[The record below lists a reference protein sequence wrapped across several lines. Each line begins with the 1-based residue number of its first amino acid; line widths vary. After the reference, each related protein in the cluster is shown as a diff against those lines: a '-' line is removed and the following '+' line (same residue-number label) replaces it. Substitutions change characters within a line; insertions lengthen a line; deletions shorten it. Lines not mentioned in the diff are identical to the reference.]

1 MYITN
6 GVSTNGVCKLR
17 VHAYDWIIKD
27 KYGDNDQTVI
37 DCWALD
43 NESNPY
49 LLIIHNFPVFCFIE
63 LPFFN
68 NQKREIRWTMENAK
82 LIITQIN
89 TLLHNDGKILKSE
102 LLELQKL
109 YYYQG
114 DRKTKFLRVYFNN
127 IHAMRQC
134 KYKLDNAIYTDM
146 GLMKLEMHEYDIDVV
161 RKLLSLKSVK
171 YSGWFEVD
179 ARPVE
184 EELKIS
190 TLVREYR
197 INWTSMAAISDE
209 ITQNWETRPGVLS
222 WDIECYSDNPLA
234 MPNRYHDKHVAYM
247 ISAIYKKYK
256 DPTSYKRYGI
266 IIGNCDQIPKEKLEN
281 CEIIQTEDECSMVTA
296 FGKVIIDT
304 DPEILVGY
312 NIFSFDYPYLDHRI
326 RREDMKWPKMSR
338 LIGEVPYIP
347 EKKGW
352 HSNAYGHTDNHILIM
367 SGRISIDLLPVVKR
381 DYNMDTYTL
390 NAVCLKFIQKEKNDV
405 SPKQM
410 FLYFEEMQA
419 AIQGYKLNPNNETK
433 KILERAVKNTT
444 EVMEYCIKDSELVL
458 ELMEALDVWVGLVE
472 LSNIVGVTIVDI
484 FTKGQQVRCVS
495 QLYNLATSMGVVI
508 NKKLNET
515 YHYKGGKV
523 QDPVAGLHEN
533 IICLDFRSLYPSII
547 DAYNIC
553 YSTLV
558 AKEHMNYVPDSEC
571 NVFEFDQDEEV
582 ADTEKK
588 DDDER
593 DKDEDPIVFKKRKK
607 KVIVTKN
614 VHYKFK
620 FYKNK
625 VGLLPT
631 LVRNLVAQRNAVR
644 KIQGN
649 TKNPHVKMVLEKR
662 QLALKVSA
670 NSFYG
675 FLGVREGGKLP
686 CIEAAMCVTA
696 RGRELITFVA
706 NHLENKYGA
715 SVIYGDTDTIHES
728 TPILIRINGDIGRG
742 TAGTVAY
749 IQIKDLIKYGTPKE
763 KSTYE
768 LDKQNDNGKQYFYI
782 DMQHIE
788 VWTDKGWS
796 KIKYLMRH
804 RNTKRMYRVL
814 TGTGVVDVT
823 EDHSLLNQE
832 GKEVTVN
839 DVDIGSFLL
848 HKDLPVKLNN
858 KDIIN
863 NITLEKAWVW
873 GFFMAEGTSCSERYP
888 SGLKNIV
895 SLSNVDVNLLEFAK
909 RCLKVAEPD
918 YDFKIDDTMISSS
931 VYKLNIRKVKA
942 ATLIKPAKPK
952 PLEIIAKKYTSM
964 FYTDRNE
971 YITTHKGTDKG
982 KPYKKVPTEIFMA
995 NTDIKRAFLNGWY
1008 AGDGDMTCLIS
1019 YKAITHQDDMKERFI
1034 SSTETL
1040 LKFKDIDGFTSV
1052 ITNNKSYSE
1061 LICLLKNADSKK
1073 FESNISNK
1081 INIEDKPKEKIK
1093 GSRKNQIK
1101 YVLINGIRTL
1111 LMYECYPA
1119 IIKNYDNTLK
1129 QKFQNHFA
1137 QTEVIVDNFII
1148 NFIDEIIIFI
1158 HNILNKLVNLNELDH
1173 KSRLIYQYIIV
1184 ATRKCTIVDDML
1196 DYIAHIKYYLYN
1208 AVEIE
1213 KHQLKL
1219 NYCNF
1224 YHQTTYG
1231 RFDIVGQIGAAGLYY
1246 VCNAIGLNVYLND
1259 QKSDEKINKN
1269 TYRLT
1274 YKNDKEDDS
1283 DQIKKILPLGILDED
1298 VFDIETENHHF
1309 AAGPGRMIVH
1319 NSVMVDLHIKDSK
1332 ECQYWGEL
1340 LAQEI
1345 SGVKAG
1351 EFLPASKTEKHLVD
1365 VPGLF
1370 PSPLGTEYEKGM
1382 RLFCIKKKK
1391 YAAYLIGKDGTF
1403 KKRVIKDSNGI
1414 VVKELD
1420 ELEMLKKGIVLAR
1433 RDNNALLK
1441 DIYLKILNL
1450 IMNEGT
1456 FKQAFI
1462 ILMDTIIQLKENKVD
1477 HMLLKSSRALGAHYK
1492 SESNFMHIFANEL
1505 RKMGKLV
1512 NPGDRLEF
1520 LVIEKEGNPL
1530 VGYKM
1535 VLLCDYID
1543 SLKTDTPMKL
1553 DYIHYIQKVLK
1564 NPIDQLFEIGFGV
1577 YLNKFKN
1584 ITYTP
1589 ARKRNP
1595 IYLSNPCKMAFH
1607 MMENGLDIIKFKNTV
1622 INYIN
1627 YVENPVE
1634 LNVI

>member
-1 MYITN
+1 MN
-6 GVSTNGVCKLR
+6 GINNDICKLQ

-43 NESNPY
+43 KDSNPY
-49 LLIIHNFPVFCFIE
+49 LLSIHNFPVFCFIE

-68 NQKREIRWTMENAK
+68 QYRREIRWTMENAQVIVTK
-82 LIITQIN
+82 IN

-102 LLELQKL
+102 LLDLQKL

-114 DRKTKFLRVYFNN
+114 DRKTKFLRVFFNN
-127 IHAMRQC
+127 IHAMKQC
-134 KYKLDNAIYTDM
+134 KYKLDNAIHTEM
-146 GLMKLEMHEYDIDVV
+146 GLMKLEMHEYEIDVV
-161 RKLLSLKSVK
+161 RKLLSLKNVK

-179 ARPVE
+179 ARLVQ

-190 TLVREYR
+190 TLPREYR
-197 INWTSMAAISDE
+197 INWTSMTSISEE
-209 ITQNWETRPGVLS
+209 ITKEWETRPGVLS

-234 MPNRYHDKHVAYM
+234 MPNRFHAKHVAYM
-247 ISAIYKKYK
+247 ISALYKKYK
-256 DPTSYKRYGI
+256 DPTSFKRYGI
-266 IIGNCDQIPKEKLEN
+266 IIGNCNQIPKEKLEN
-281 CEIIQTEDECSMVTA
+281 CEIIQTKDECEMVNA
-296 FGKVIIDT
+296 FGRVIMET

-326 RREDMKWPKMSR
+326 KRECHPWPKMSR

-347 EKKGW
+347 VSKGW
-352 HSNAYGHTDNHILIM
+352 HSNAYGHTDNKILQM

-410 FLYFEEMQA
+410 FLYYEEMQD
-419 AIQGYKLNPNNETK
+419 AIKNYKENPTK
-433 KILERAVKNTT
+433 DNKEVLERAVKNTT

-553 YSTLV
+553 YTTLV
-558 AKEHMNYVPDSEC
+558 AKEHMDYVPDEEC

-582 ADTEKK
+582 GEGEKK
-588 DDDER
+588 EDDDER
-593 DKDEDPIVFKKRKK
+593 GEDEDPIIFKKRKK
-607 KVIVTKN
+607 KVVITKN
-614 VHYKFK
+614 VQYKFK

-625 VGLLPT
+625 VGLLPM

-644 KIQGN
+644 KVQGQE
-649 TKNPHVKMVLEKR
+649 KNPHIKMVLEKR

-706 NHLENKYGA
+706 KHLEDKYGA
-715 SVIYGDTDTIHES
+715 RVIYGDTDTIHGS
-728 TPILIRINGDIGRG
+728 TPILFRMNGNVEEG
-742 TAGTVAY
+742 TAGQVAY

-763 KSTYE
+763 QDAYDC
-768 LDKQNDNGKQYFYI
+768 DKQNDCGKQYFYI

-814 TGTGVVDVT
+814 TSTGVVDVT
-823 EDHSLLNQE
+823 EDHSLLNPE
-832 GKEVTVN
+832 GEEVTVN
-839 DVDIGSFLL
+839 DVNVGSALL
-848 HKDLPVKLNN
+848 HKDLPIKLNQS
-858 KDIIN
+858 DIIN
-863 NITLEKAWVW
+863 NIPLETAWVW
-873 GFFMAEGTSCSERYP
+873 GFFMAEGTSCSERHT

-895 SLSNVDVNLLEFAK
+895 SMSNIDINLLEHVK
-909 RCLKVAEPD
+909 KYLKIAEPD
-918 YDFKIDDTMISSS
+918 YDFKIDDTMLSSN
-931 VYKLNIRKVKA
+931 VYKLNVRMVKA
-942 ATLIKPAKPK
+942 ATLTKPNKPK
-952 PLEIIAKKYTSM
+952 PLTMIAKKFTSM
-964 FYTDRNE
+964 FYTDRDE
-971 YITTHKGTDKG
+971 YIKTHIKTDKG
-982 KPYKKVPTEIFMA
+982 KAYKKVPDQILMA
-995 NTDIKRAFLNGWY
+995 NDDIKRAFLNGWY
-1008 AGDGDMTCLIS
+1008 AGDGDITCLIS
-1019 YKAITHQDDMKERFI
+1019 NKSITHRTNMKAKLFDNE
-1034 SSTETL
+1034 ET
-1040 LKFKDIDGFTSV
+1040 FKDIHAFVKT
-1052 ITNNKSYSE
+1052 ITNHDSYNK
-1061 LICLLKNADSKK
+1061 LIDLLSHTDITKLESK
-1073 FESNISNK
+1073 ISTKITATNK
-1081 INIEDKPKEKIK
+1081 V
-1093 GSRKNQIK
+1093 K
-1101 YVLINGIRTL
+1101 YVLTNGIKTL
-1111 LMYECYPA
+1111 LMYECYPEL
-1119 IIKNYDNTLK
+1119 IKNYDNTLSG
-1129 QKFQNHFA
+1129 QKFRNNFSLKEA
-1137 QTEVIVDNFII
+1137 IVDNFITH
-1148 NFIDEIIIFI
+1148 FMDDIILFV
-1158 HNILNKLVNLNELDH
+1158 HNILNKLVNLEALDN
-1173 KSRLIYQYIIV
+1173 KSRLIYQYIMYVKKNNDIITDMIDYV
-1184 ATRKCTIVDDML
+1184 AD
-1196 DYIAHIKYYLYN
+1196 IKYHLYN

-1219 NYCNF
+1219 NYCTLD
-1224 YHQTTYG
+1224 YKTTYG

-1246 VCNAIGLNVYLND
+1246 VCNALGLNVYMND
-1259 QKSDEKINKN
+1259 QKSTEEVNRNI
-1269 TYRLT
+1269 YRLT
-1274 YKNDKEDDS
+1274 YKESREENADI
-1283 DQIKKILPLGILDED
+1283 IKKIIPLGVLDED

-1351 EFLPASKTEKHLVD
+1351 ELLPASKTERHLVD

-1370 PSPLGTEYEKGM
+1370 PPPLGTEYEKGM

-1391 YAAYLIGKDGTF
+1391 YAAYLIGKDGSF
-1403 KKRVIKDSNGI
+1403 KKRVIKDSNGVI
-1414 VVKELD
+1414 VKELD

-1441 DIYLKILNL
+1441 DTYLKILHL
-1450 IMNEGT
+1450 IMNAGT

-1462 ILMDTIIQLKENKVD
+1462 ILMDTIVQLKENKVD

-1505 RKMGKLV
+1505 RKQGKLV

-1535 VLLCDYID
+1535 VLLCDYVD
-1543 SLKTDTPMKL
+1543 SLKSETPMKL

-1577 YLNKFKN
+1577 YLDKFKN

-1589 ARKRNP
+1589 ARKRNA
-1595 IYLSNPCKMAFH
+1595 IYLTNPCKMVFH
-1607 MMENGLDIIKFKNTV
+1607 MMENGLDIIKFRNTV

-1627 YVENPVE
+1627 YVENPIQ
-1634 LNVI
+1634 LNVIN